1 MKSLMKWIA
10 VAILTASE
18 FPAKWQKMAVKDTFV
33 LGGAPSVKTQH
44 KLNDCSFANS
54 RTRFTC
60 RRLFQFS
67 IKFFNL
73 TLFLFFLFV
82 CWFISGL
89 NIDTRIYQQNV
100 DVDVDV
106 SWCIFVSAVSL
117 YICIKS
123 CHDCNNTRF
132 PSFETYV
139 DINNNFPDSL
149 SLLKPFP
156 PILLPPSPPKKI
168 KNI

>member
-1 MKSLMKWIA
+1 MIA
-10 VAILTASE
+10 VLQIQGLVSHVVDFSS
-18 FPAKWQKMAVKDTFV
+18 FP
-33 LGGAPSVKTQH
+33 S
-44 KLNDCSFANS
+44 N
-54 RTRFTC
+54 
-60 RRLFQFS
+60 FS
-67 IKFFNL
+67 
-73 TLFLFFLFV
+73 TWHFFLFV

-89 NIDTRIYQQNV
+89 NIDTRIYQQS

-106 SWCIFVSAVSL
+106 SRCIFVSAVSL

-149 SLLKPFP
+149 SLLNPFP
-156 PILLPPSPPKKI
+156 PILSFLSLQFLFPLKKLEIFAESNDGLI
-168 KNI
+168 KLINETNTYPFNG